1 MAAKDSVEYVTLAT
15 RIPKELHRQLRIHS
29 VETGMSQMEFVCAA
43 LEEKLR
49 VSSGRRARESR
60 RRPA

>member
-1 MAAKDSVEYVTLAT
+1 MMAAKDSTEYVTLAT
-15 RIPKELHRQLRIHS
+15 RIPKELHRQLHS

-43 LEEKLR
+43 LQEKLR
-49 VSSGRRARESR
+49 TSGAQRARDSR